1 MALRLHRIHPEASRA
16 QLPPPASLP
25 RLPSRVPRA
34 APAAPEFSSSRTA
47 SSAREKGLLGCG
59 LGFALARRVAALTGR
74 VLGAGG
80 TGKVPCRRAFC
91 SFCSCFLVTI
101 QPPVCPRWGGRCFQR
116 GSWRRDGPQ
125 GGEQQ
130 EGEGG
135 PGRPAQGW
143 NAADP
148 GTGVS
153 PLLCSEAP
161 PRKDASKAEPGPSR
175 RRCHPSC
182 FCFSAGRC
190 LGSSGVRMLT

>member
-1 MALRLHRIHPEASRA
+1 MALRLHRIHSEASRA
-16 QLPPPASLP
+16 QLPPPAFLP

-34 APAAPEFSSSRTA
+34 APAAPKFSSSSSKTV
-47 SSAREKGLLGCG
+47 SSAWEKGLLGCW
-59 LGFALARRVAALTGR
+59 LGFALARRVADLTGR

-91 SFCSCFLVTI
+91 SCCSCFLVTI
-101 QPPVCPRWGGRCFQR
+101 QPPVCPRLEGCCFQC

-148 GTGVS
+148 GTSVS
-153 PLLCSEAP
+153 PLLCSEA
-161 PRKDASKAEPGPSR
+161 SAEGRLQSRAGPQR
-175 RRCHPSC
+175 TQM
-182 FCFSAGRC
+182 
-190 LGSSGVRMLT
+190 SS